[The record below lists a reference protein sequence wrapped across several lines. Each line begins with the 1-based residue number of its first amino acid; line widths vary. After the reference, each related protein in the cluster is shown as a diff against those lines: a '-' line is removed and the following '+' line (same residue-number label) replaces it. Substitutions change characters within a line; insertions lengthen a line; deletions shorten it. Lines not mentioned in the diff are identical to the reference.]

1 MLISIPQETYL
12 LQTRMQKM
20 PYKHIAAQ
28 LKKTELACRL
38 HYHQLCHGSHRRRRT
53 TSISS
58 TISSSSVS
66 HASSCLQYSPPS
78 EQKGSHTAESSHH
91 GSPSMYRIGSTSPPS
106 STSVPVSVYNKP
118 ILPKC
123 QPGLVTPRTS
133 PEPNLHHL
141 SGLRINTAE
150 HILQRPSTVTSI
162 DTDRLRAIYEARRAA
177 FWASIAAEYG
187 QDVSPIHLEQVW
199 RQTCNVARPLTPPE
213 DGNSHFKARPLPPL
227 YAQPAA
233 SASERLQGRL
243 FDTTPTTAGV
253 SAVSAP
259 ERLQYTLPTL
269 TPSTTGTG
277 TPSMSL
283 SRASTWSE
291 TSSVPA
297 TAIAALLTVDKE
309 PRPDVDADTIMHG

>member
-1 MLISIPQETYL
+1 MTISDSPDCEKDQRNTTTNLKHRRMASTGGNRSWSEEEETYL

-28 LKKTELACRL
+28 LKKTELACR
-38 HYHQLCHGSHRRRRT
+38 
-53 TSISS
+53 
-58 TISSSSVS
+58 
-66 HASSCLQYSPPS
+66 
-78 EQKGSHTAESSHH
+78 
-91 GSPSMYRIGSTSPPS
+91 
-106 STSVPVSVYNKP
+106 
-118 ILPKC
+118 
-123 QPGLVTPRTS
+123 LVTPRTS

>member
-1 MLISIPQETYL
+1 MLMSIPQETYL
-12 LQTRMQKM
+12 LQTRMQKL

-58 TISSSSVS
+58 TISSSSAG
-66 HASSCLQYSPPS
+66 HLSSCFQYSPPS
-78 EQKGSHTAESSHH
+78 EHKDSNAAESSRH
-91 GSPSMYRIGSTSPPS
+91 GSPSMYRIGSASPP
-106 STSVPVSVYNKP
+106 VPAPVYNKP

-133 PEPNLHHL
+133 PEPNLHHP

-150 HILQRPSTVTSI
+150 HVLQRPSTVTSI
-162 DTDRLRAIYEARRAA
+162 DTDRLRTIYEAHRAA
-177 FWASIAAEYG
+177 FWVSIAADYG

-199 RQTCNVARPLTPPE
+199 RQSCNVARPLTPPE
-213 DGNSHFKARPLPPL
+213 EGQSTFKHRPLPPL
-227 YAQPAA
+227 YSQPAA

-243 FDTTPTTAGV
+243 FETTPVTAGV

-259 ERLQYTLPTL
+259 ERLQYTLPMS
-269 TPSTTGTG
+269 TPSTAGSS

-283 SRASTWSE
+283 SRTSTWSE

-309 PRPDVDADTIMHG
+309 PRPDVDADAIMHV